1 MIDFPAPG
9 VLISNH
15 LFMARNIAPRK
26 TNEEKD
32 MLEYSEHMSRLRQIV
47 RIVIRHDRVKERQRN
62 IYD

>member
-15 LFMARNIAPRK
+15 LYMARSIDPRK

-32 MLEYSEHMSRLRQIV
+32 MLKYSEHMSRLRQIV
-47 RIVIRHDRVKERQRN
+47 RIVIRRDRVKERQRN
-62 IYD
+62 TYE